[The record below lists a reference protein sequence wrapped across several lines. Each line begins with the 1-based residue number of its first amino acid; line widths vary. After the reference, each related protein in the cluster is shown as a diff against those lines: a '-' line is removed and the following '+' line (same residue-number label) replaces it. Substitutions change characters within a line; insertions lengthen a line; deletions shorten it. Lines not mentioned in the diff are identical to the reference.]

1 MSKKKPDIV
10 VYNEE
15 EETYDAFLKPFA
27 SNLGA
32 PQITVSDSLSWK
44 QSQMHAVN
52 KQLKA
57 KYEELKSAYDAMVD
71 NYEYNQLLFNAKFN
85 IEPIVGEIY
94 HLYKNSKQESFLSI
108 IEPQACN
115 FEYLGSFKLSSE
127 KLWEK
132 VEYN

>member
-15 EETYDAFLKPFA
+15 SETYDAFLKPFA

-32 PQITVSDSLSWK
+32 PQISVTDSLSWK
-44 QSQMHAVN
+44 QNQMHAVN

-57 KYEELKSAYDAMVD
+57 KYEELKLAYDKMVE

-85 IEPIVGEIY
+85 IEPIVGETY
-94 HLYKNSKQESFLSI
+94 HLYKNDKEESFLSI
-108 IEPQACN
+108 IEPEACN
-115 FEYLGSFKLSSE
+115 FNHLGSFRLNAD

-132 VEYN
+132 LD

>member
-15 EETYDAFLKPFA
+15 EEKYDAFLKPFA
-27 SNLGA
+27 SDLGA
-32 PQITVSDSLSWK
+32 PQISMPDTLSWK
-44 QSQMHAVN
+44 QNQMHAVN
-52 KQLKA
+52 HKLKA
-57 KYEELKSAYDAMVD
+57 KYEELKSAYEEMIE

-85 IEPIVGEIY
+85 IEPIVGETY

-108 IEPQACN
+108 IEPEACN
-115 FEYLGSFKLSSE
+115 FDYLGSFKLTAD

-132 VEYN
+132 ID